1 MGTQDA
7 KSLQGI
13 PMILKYKKVG
23 PKYNLAYNEQEYE
36 SEPVG
41 VNLSNSKLTFALS
54 NLESGNIY
62 KIVKILPK
70 NTKDIPNHQLDERTE
85 LRLSQPML
93 KNIKDINL
101 EGINQDTKH
110 GKTVEILF
118 APQNIRPQLI
128 KG

>member
-1 MGTQDA
+1 MGAQDA

-23 PKYNLAYNEQEYE
+23 PKYNLAYNEQELE

-41 VNLSNSKLTFALS
+41 VNLSDSKLTFALS
-54 NLESGNIY
+54 NLESGSIY

-70 NTKDIPNHQLDERTE
+70 NRKDIPNHQLDEQTE
-85 LRLSQPML
+85 LKLEATLL
-93 KNIKDINL
+93 KNIKDITL
-101 EGINQDTKH
+101 EGIDQDTKH
-110 GKTVEILF
+110 GKKVEILF

>member
-1 MGTQDA
+1 MGGQDA

-23 PKYNLAYNEQEYE
+23 PKYNLAYNEQELE

-41 VNLSNSKLTFALS
+41 VNLSDSKLTFALS
-54 NLESGNIY
+54 NLESGSIY

-70 NTKDIPNHQLDERTE
+70 NRKDIPNHQLDEQRE
-85 LRLSQPML
+85 LRLERTRL
-93 KNIKDINL
+93 ENIKDITL
-101 EGINQDTKH
+101 EGIDQDTKH
-110 GKTVEILF
+110 GKKVEILF

-128 KG
+128 RG